1 MTERSGFK
9 LQPVGV
15 VRSPLQRPGDAPRQG
30 AEGAPE
36 AWLEI
41 DARFA
46 DAIAGLAPQDTVL
59 VLTWLHQADRDTLQV
74 HPRDDL
80 RNPLSGV
87 FATRSADRPNPIGL
101 HRVTVREIAGCR
113 LRVFP
118 LEAVDGTP
126 VVDIKPALGG
136 ER

>member
-1 MTERSGFK
+1 MTRYVLE
-9 LQPVGV
+9 PVGV
-15 VRSPLQRPGDAPRQG
+15 VRSSLRRLEDAPRQG
-30 AEGAPE
+30 SEGAPE

-41 DARFA
+41 EPQFA
-46 DAIAGLAPQDTVL
+46 DAIAGLAPQDAIL
-59 VLTWLHQADRDTLQV
+59 VLTWLHEADRGTLQV

-101 HRVTVREIAGCR
+101 HRVTVREIVGHR

-118 LEAVDGTP
+118 MEAVDGTP
-126 VVDIKPALGG
+126 ILDIKVALSG
-136 ER
+136 ET

>member
-1 MTERSGFK
+1 VTKSEYV

-15 VRSPLQRPGDAPRQG
+15 VRSPLRHLDDAPRQG

-41 DARFA
+41 DARFT
-46 DAIAGLAPQDTVL
+46 DAIAGLKADDVIL
-59 VLTWLHQADRDTLQV
+59 VFTWLHHADRKTLQV
-74 HPRDDL
+74 HPRDDP

-101 HRVTVREIAGCR
+101 HRVTVREIVSNR

-126 VVDIKPALGG
+126 IADIKPVLPD